1 MASTTIS
8 NALSLLPPE
17 IAVTLPRIGEQDG
30 LGDNAIVHVHLFG
43 AAGDWWITE
52 SDPDG
57 HEAFGYVRF
66 SGMPDCAELG
76 TIWIPEIQELV
87 QRRFLGERD
96 LRFLIESDLHWT
108 SKTLAEVKRSLV

>member
-1 MASTTIS
+1 MSSTTTN

-17 IAVTLPRIGEQDG
+17 IAATLPRIGEQDG

-52 SDPDG
+52 SDADG

-87 QRRFLGERD
+87 QSRFIGKRDFRFLVER
-96 LRFLIESDLHWT
+96 ELHWRP
-108 SKTLAEVKRSLV
+108 KTLAEVKRGLT